1 MSGEGR
7 RGVLFVCLGNICR
20 SPLALV
26 VFSDMVQRQGREQDI
41 DIDSCGTGAW
51 HVGHGADPRTI
62 AIAARHG
69 LKMIHTAR
77 QLDPLTDFGRFELI
91 VAMDRNN
98 RDTLLGEGAPAARV
112 RLMRSFDPA
121 MSGLPEADL
130 DVPDPYYGAGDG
142 FETVYRMLVAASEGL
157 LTEFNKDSRA

>member
-1 MSGEGR
+1 MSGL

-20 SPLALV
+20 SPLARAA
-26 VFSDMVQRQGREQDI
+26 FSDMVTTQGRGQEF

-62 AIAARHG
+62 AVAAKHG
-69 LKMIHTAR
+69 LKMAHTAR
-77 QLDPLTDFGRFELI
+77 QLDPRTDFERFELI

-98 RDTLLGEGAPAARV
+98 RDTLLGAGAPAAQV

-121 MSGLPEADL
+121 SSGLREAEL

-142 FETVYRMLVAASEGL
+142 FEVVYQMLTAAGAGL
-157 LTEFNKDSRA
+157 LAALKKDSRA